1 MAPGPCWGLGDP
13 LERLAPECLW
23 VLGGGESLSRSTTQD
38 RPNLGGARAR
48 ARGVRPQRSL
58 TAGFSNPSSD
68 HLIKTAVLSRV
79 LKSPAAAAAK
89 SLQSCP
95 SATP

>member
-23 VLGGGESLSRSTTQD
+23 VLGGGESLSKSTTQD

-48 ARGVRPQRSL
+48 GVRRQRSL
-58 TAGFSNPSSD
+58 DAGFSNPSSD
-68 HLIKTAVLSRV
+68 HLIKTAVLSRG
-79 LKSPAAAAAK
+79 LLIPY
-89 SLQSCP
+89 
-95 SATP
+95 